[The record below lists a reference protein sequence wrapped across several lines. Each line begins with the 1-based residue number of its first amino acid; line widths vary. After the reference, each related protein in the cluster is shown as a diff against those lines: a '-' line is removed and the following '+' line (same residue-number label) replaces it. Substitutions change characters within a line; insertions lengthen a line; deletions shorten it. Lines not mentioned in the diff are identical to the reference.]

1 MTQNKDM
8 IIISPVFDEYVTF
21 DLNHLIDSLRYI
33 KLELTDE
40 SLIGEITKLEIFE
53 DRIYIL
59 DYNTKALFVFSIEG
73 EYLFK
78 IHQLGNGPGEYS
90 QLDFFTL
97 DRERRRIY
105 LTDLMSYFIIEYDLK
120 GNYISQVK
128 IPYWNRGILPVSDD
142 TYFIYSNYV
151 NNSTNLSHEFNMF
164 YTDKAFNIKKG

>member
-1 MTQNKDM
+1 MKQPLFNPSIYFCLFLCFVFFNCGGKSVRLEESLVTQNKDM
-8 IIISPVFDEYVTF
+8 IVISPVFDEYVTF

-78 IHQLGNGPGEYS
+78 IHQLGNGSGEYS
-90 QLDFFTL
+90 QLDFL
-97 DRERRRIY
+97 
-105 LTDLMSYFIIEYDLK
+105 L
-120 GNYISQVK
+120 
-128 IPYWNRGILPVSDD
+128 
-142 TYFIYSNYV
+142 
-151 NNSTNLSHEFNMF
+151 
-164 YTDKAFNIKKG
+164 